1 MRALRTLLPILL
13 GVALTFGIA
22 ITASAEQKQRIGAY
36 DAHYSLV
43 PTLFLKPEIA
53 KRHGI
58 SRGRDRALLNVSI
71 LDGSNTPVQAAVA
84 GHVKNL
90 LGQETKLAFREVLDG
105 TAVYYLAVV
114 QHTDREIL
122 RFFIDIVTPDSATHR
137 LDLTQKMYWEGR

>member
-1 MRALRTLLPILL
+1 MTARRFRLPFLLLVLTL
-13 GVALTFGIA
+13 GATV
-22 ITASAEQKQRIGAY
+22 TANAEQKQAIGAY

-53 KRHGI
+53 TRHGI

-71 LDGSNTPVQAAVA
+71 LDRSDTPVQATVT

-90 LGQETKLAFREVLDG
+90 LGQETKLAFREVRDG
-105 TAVYYLAVV
+105 TAVYYLAVI

-122 RFFIDIVTPDSATHR
+122 RFSIDITTPDSTAHR